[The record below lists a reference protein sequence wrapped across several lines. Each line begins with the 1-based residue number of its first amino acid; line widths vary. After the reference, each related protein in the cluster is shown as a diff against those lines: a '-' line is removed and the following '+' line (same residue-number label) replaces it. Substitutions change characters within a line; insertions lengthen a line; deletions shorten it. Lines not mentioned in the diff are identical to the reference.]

1 MRYEDHYFHLLITFL
16 FQVQYLGECKKIM
29 ESFESLVNRL
39 NSDSHHL
46 QLEALTNI
54 AKLLAIVEIF
64 RTPQERRGVAEVSY
78 FCTENF
84 C

>member
-1 MRYEDHYFHLLITFL
+1 
-16 FQVQYLGECKKIM
+16 M

-46 QLEALTNI
+46 QLEGLTNI

-64 RTPQERRGVAEVSY
+64 RTPQERRGVAEVCTHLNPFTQNLNLFF
-78 FCTENF
+78 FCRSLSRF
-84 C
+84 LRWLFRPLLLLV